1 MSHGVK
7 TTISYPVD
15 GAMGQT
21 GVWRDFRPVLDSSK
35 CVKCLKCWI
44 SCPDAC
50 IKRAEDDTISIDYVY
65 CKGCGICANECPTK
79 AITMTREGLGE

>member
-1 MSHGVK
+1 MSHEVK
-7 TTISYPVD
+7 TTISRPVD

-44 SCPDAC
+44 ACPDGC
-50 IKRAEDDTISIDYVY
+50 IKRAEDDSISVDYVY
-65 CKGCGICANECPTK
+65 CKGCGICANECPTN
-79 AITMTREGLGE
+79 AITMIREGSGE